1 MKLKHL
7 SQSELARKMSKCKAK
22 TNFIP
27 RNVTRAFR
35 CWFGGKIWAISIGLL
50 SFGFLFNLW
59 HVAEQEWFE
68 THQRD
73 TESLIVGRMV
83 KSRQDGIFSSG
94 GLTGAGITSIEQWV
108 TSEQIDAQYLAYLNK
123 LSFDEFA
130 PYMSQT
136 GGQGI
141 IFSLLDRLIPL
152 SPQIKLWSFY
162 VLTALLTAIAVT
174 AIIGWFYDEFGGWV
188 AIFVLCSAVLSQWLT
203 VFGKNL
209 WWSLWAFY
217 LPMVVVMSLLKR
229 HRALSNRQFT
239 RFGILIC
246 ISVFV
251 KCFINGF
258 EYITT
263 TLVMMVTPCIYYAV
277 LDRWNRHQYLKWTLA
292 AGLGSGVAIFFSI
305 IILCF
310 QIGAAKNGFMD
321 GVAHVIWSFG
331 KRTYGEAQDYP
342 AVYAASLE
350 AGTIGVVITY
360 MNGIFFDLNNY
371 LSITNAFV
379 SDFLLKIRYAYLIV
393 LFIVMSVLLFLRSN
407 AERRQRDIALI
418 WTMWFSILAPL
429 SWYVI
434 FKAHS
439 FIHTHMSFLLW
450 QMPFTFFGFAV
461 FGAAVMTWM
470 KGFNLWASGLRSTTL
485 RSSFRLSRD

>member
-7 SQSELARKMSKCKAK
+7 SQSARARQ
-22 TNFIP
+22 I
-27 RNVTRAFR
+27 AL
-35 CWFGGKIWAISIGLL
+35 WALSIGLL
-50 SFGFLFNLW
+50 FFGFLSNAW
-59 HVAEQEWFE
+59 RVAEQEWFD

-83 KSRQDGIFSSG
+83 KSRQDGIFSVG
-94 GLTGAGITSIEQWV
+94 GLTGAGITTNIQQDWI
-108 TSEQIDAQYLAYLNK
+108 SENQIDNQYAAYLNSG
-123 LSFDEFA
+123 SFDEFS
-130 PYMSQT
+130 PYMSQP

-141 IFSLLDRLIPL
+141 VFSLLDRLIPL

-174 AIIGWFYDEFGGWV
+174 AIVGWFYDEFGGWI

-217 LPMVVVMSLLKR
+217 LPMIVVLYLLKR
-229 HRALSNRQFT
+229 HRVPANRQFIK
-239 RFGILIC
+239 FGILIF
-246 ISVFV
+246 IAVFI

-263 TLVMMVTPCIYYAV
+263 TLIMMVTPCIYYAV

-292 AGLGSGVAIFFSI
+292 AGLGSGVAIFLSLI
-305 IILCF
+305 VLCF
-310 QIGAAKNGFMD
+310 QIGAVKGGFMD
-321 GVAHVIWSFG
+321 GVGHVIWSFG
-331 KRTYGEAQDYP
+331 KRTYGETQDYP
-342 AVYAASLE
+342 VVYAASLE

-371 LSITNAFV
+371 LSITTAFV

-393 LFIVMSVLLFLRSN
+393 LFIVMSALLFSRSEKMMT
-407 AERRQRDIALI
+407 ERRQHSIALI
-418 WTMWFSILAPL
+418 WTTWFSILAPL

-461 FGAAVMTWM
+461 FGASVMVWT
-470 KGFNLWASGLRSTTL
+470 KKTESQRG
-485 RSSFRLSRD
+485 

>member
-1 MKLKHL
+1 MFTMQLKRFR
-7 SQSELARKMSKCKAK
+7 QSALARKIVLSAL
-22 TNFIP
+22 
-27 RNVTRAFR
+27 
-35 CWFGGKIWAISIGLL
+35 SIGLL
-50 SFGFLFNLW
+50 FFGFLSNAW
-59 HVAEQEWFE
+59 HVAEQEWFD

-83 KSRQDGIFSSG
+83 KSRQDGIFSVG
-94 GLTGAGITSIEQWV
+94 GLTGAGITSIEQWI
-108 TSEQIDAQYLAYLNK
+108 TSEQIDAQYFTYLNK

-141 IFSLLDRLIPL
+141 IFSLLDRFIPL

-162 VLTALLTAIAVT
+162 VLTALLSAIAVT
-174 AIIGWFYDEFGGWV
+174 AIIGWFYEEFGGWV

-217 LPMVVVMSLLKR
+217 LPMIVVLYYLKR
-229 HRALSNRQFT
+229 NRVPANRQFIK
-239 RFGILIC
+239 FGILIFG
-246 ISVFV
+246 SVFI
-251 KCFINGF
+251 KCFINGY

-277 LDRWNRHQYLKWTLA
+277 LDKWNRHQCLKWTFA
-292 AGLGSGVAIFFSI
+292 AGLGSGVAIFFSLMV
-305 IILCF
+305 LCF
-310 QIGAAKNGFMD
+310 QIGAVKGGFMD
-321 GVAHVIWSFG
+321 GIAHVIWSFG

-342 AVYAASLE
+342 VVYAASLE

-379 SDFLLKIRYAYLIV
+379 SDFLLKIRYVYLIV
-393 LFIVMSVLLFLRSN
+393 LFILMSILLFIRST
-407 AERRQRDIALI
+407 AKQRQRNIALI
-418 WTMWFSILAPL
+418 WTTWFSILAPL

-439 FIHTHMSFLLW
+439 YIHTHMSFLLW

-461 FGAAVMTWM
+461 FGAAVMVWT
-470 KGFNLWASGLRSTTL
+470 KKNESQRG
-485 RSSFRLSRD
+485 